1 MVTIEEL
8 KLGNRTL
15 EALKFLLSQI
25 KDANTLTK
33 EQIVTLQDVKVVVES
48 INTELSS
55 KKTDFDEKKQNFD
68 TNLSTFRNDKADF
81 DEKKADFDSKNNT
94 ALSNFTFIASNIEK
108 INKTSDLL
116 AEAKA
121 ILEQIKPIE
130 QRAQTALETLANSQS
145 KFTELEALKATLLEL
160 KRSLENISTTGLI
173 NDTSTSTAT
182 TYSSTKI
189 GALTQG
195 VLREVD
201 VSENN
206 VGGKIVRRNSAGN
219 IYATNIYI
227 NEPTK
232 AEVTTI
238 KNSLATD
245 KWRFLVRNSDEG
257 ILKSMSIKDFM
268 AGQEIDAYTR
278 AQSDAKY
285 ELRSTAYTKTESDAK
300 YLRKVD
306 KIDAYSK
313 IECDATF
320 LKKTDKIDA
329 YTKKESND
337 KFALKTELTDG
348 LPIGAYLS
356 YPSQKTIPAGF
367 LIADGRSLKKS
378 EYSELFNVLGYI
390 YGGSGENFNLPN
402 FSDGKFMRSIGG
414 SAASLGVVQ
423 QDAIDVNG
431 LQLRSIVP
439 DNLGNRNVYGTSGND
454 YRAVQYT
461 YSTTGDDIAY
471 KSVAGKEDKPIF
483 ATSKPANETRP
494 CNMAVVVIIK
504 VKNVNTPIAGQIDK
518 TILATETKAGIT
530 KLKNAITAKQE
541 DAAVTEKAVSDLF
554 SQIDFRCA
562 ARVIF
567 NGQGSVSIID
577 SKNISSIVKNGAGDY
592 TIKFLKPMED
602 TNYYIFTSLE
612 PFNTAGPNHVAH
624 PQYQGIK
631 RDSLR
636 IITGYGAASFSDE
649 TRIQVMIFIK
659 SK

>member
-1 MVTIEEL
+1 MADKEFTQICKEILGVSKKLEKIEPEELRKIKTDIERISEAVAADKTIFDTNKKDFDGKYNKIAEIIKTFDTLKAQIEEVL
-8 KLGNRTL
+8 KSGTINDSA
-15 EALKFLLSQI
+15 EALISTF
-25 KDANTLTK
+25 
-33 EQIVTLQDVKVVVES
+33 
-48 INTELSS
+48 SS
-55 KKTDFDEKKQNFD
+55 KKIMDLLNEAERVVDEKFSTIHKNGITPWNSTLEYPTGAISVLNGKLYQAKTQN
-68 TNLSTFRNDKADF
+68 TN
-81 DEKKADFDSKNNT
+81 KN
-94 ALSNFTFIASNIEK
+94 
-108 INKTSDLL
+108 
-116 AEAKA
+116 
-121 ILEQIKPIE
+121 P
-130 QRAQTALETLANSQS
+130 
-145 KFTELEALKATLLEL
+145 
-160 KRSLENISTTGLI
+160 
-173 NDTSTSTAT
+173 
-182 TYSSTKI
+182 
-189 GALTQG
+189 
-195 VLREVD
+195 
-201 VSENN
+201 SEN
-206 VGGKIVRRNSAGN
+206 K
-219 IYATNIYI
+219 
-227 NEPTK
+227 
-232 AEVTTI
+232 
-238 KNSLATD
+238 
-245 KWRFLVRNSDEG
+245 
-257 ILKSMSIKDFM
+257 
-268 AGQEIDAYTR
+268 EIWHVIANKEWCE
-278 AQSDAKY
+278 Q
-285 ELRSTAYTKTESDAK
+285 
-300 YLRKVD
+300 
-306 KIDAYSK
+306 
-313 IECDATF
+313 TF
-320 LKKTDKIDA
+320 LNKNEKIDA
-329 YTKKESND
+329 YTKSESDNN
-337 KFALKTELTDG
+337 FALKTELTDG